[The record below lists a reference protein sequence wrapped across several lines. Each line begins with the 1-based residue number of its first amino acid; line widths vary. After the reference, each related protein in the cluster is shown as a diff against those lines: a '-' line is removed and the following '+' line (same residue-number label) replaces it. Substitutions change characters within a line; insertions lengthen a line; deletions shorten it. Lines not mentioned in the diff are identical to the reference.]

1 MQRAMSEATQSD
13 VGILLRKIPA
23 VDELLATPRIQGLL
37 AAHPRW
43 AVLEAVRQVLA
54 DRRQRVLRGGMTRE
68 AGEAALAPDA
78 IAEAVA
84 DATAEKAGPS
94 FLPVINATG
103 VVLHTNLGRAPLA
116 PAALQAIQATAAGYG
131 NLELDL
137 ATGARGSRQVHV
149 ESLLTALTGAEAALV
164 VNNNAAA
171 VLLAI
176 NTFADGK
183 EIVVSRGQLVEIGDS
198 FRIPD
203 VMVRAGG
210 RLREVGTTNR
220 THLRDYEEAIGPE
233 AAVILRVHRSNFQIL
248 GFTADVELS
257 ELVALAR
264 RRNLLLMDD
273 LGSGALLDLSLLGL
287 RKEPLA
293 ADAIRAG
300 VDLVTFSGDKL
311 LGGPQAGMLVGR
323 RDLLARARTNPLART
338 VRIDKLSL
346 AALEATLRLY
356 REPERA
362 LREIPILRMLGLT
375 AAAIGERAEALAQAL
390 RSAAPGETVTIE
402 DETSEVGGGALPLQA
417 IRTRVL
423 ALRPARGSAAELEA
437 RLRRGRPPV
446 LVRIR
451 GDRVLLDL
459 RTVET
464 DDEAALLQALRE
476 ALGGR
481 SGGIA

>member
-1 MQRAMSEATQSD
+1 MSETTQPE
-13 VGILLRKIPA
+13 VGTILRKIPA

-43 AVLEAVRQVLA
+43 AVLEAVRQVLTE
-54 DRRQRVLRGGMTRE
+54 RRQRVLGGRMSRE
-68 AGEAALAPDA
+68 AAEMLLAPDA
-78 IAEAVA
+78 IAAGVAEA
-84 DATAEKAGPS
+84 TTEKAGPS
-94 FLPVINATG
+94 FIPVINATG

-116 PAALQAIQATAAGYG
+116 PSALQAIQATAAGYA
-131 NLELDL
+131 NLEFDL
-137 ATGARGSRQVHV
+137 TTGARGSRQVHV
-149 ESLLTALTGAEAALV
+149 EALLCALTGAEAALV

-176 NTFADGK
+176 NTFANGK
-183 EIVVSRGQLVEIGDS
+183 EIVLSRGQLVEIGDS

-220 THLRDYEEAIGPE
+220 THLRDYEEAVGPE
-233 AAVILRVHRSNFQIL
+233 TAVILQVHRSNFQIL
-248 GFTADVELS
+248 GFTADVELP

-264 RRNLLLMDD
+264 RHELLLMDD

-287 RKEPLA
+287 RKEPMA

-323 RDLLARARTNPLART
+323 RDLLARARKNPLART

-362 LREIPILRMLGLT
+362 LQEIPILRMLGLT
-375 AAAIGERAEALAQAL
+375 AAAIGERAEALAHAL
-390 RSAAPGETVTIE
+390 RSTAPDVAMTIE
-402 DETSEVGGGALPLQA
+402 EETSEVGGGALPLQA
-417 IRTRVL
+417 MPTRVL

-446 LVRIR
+446 LVRIK

-464 DDEAALLQALRE
+464 TDEPALLQALHE
-476 ALGGR
+476 ALAAR
-481 SGGIA
+481 AGGIA

>member
-1 MQRAMSEATQSD
+1 MSEVTQAD
-13 VGILLRKIPA
+13 VGILLRNIPA
-23 VDELLATPRIQGLL
+23 VDDLLATPRIQGLL
-37 AAHPRW
+37 AVHPRW

-54 DRRQRVLRGGMTRE
+54 DRRQRVLRGGITRV
-68 AGEAALAPDA
+68 AAETLLAPDA

-84 DATAEKAGPS
+84 EAATEKAGPS
-94 FLPVINATG
+94 FIPVINATG

-116 PAALQAIQATAAGYG
+116 PAALEAIQATAAGYA
-131 NLELDL
+131 NLEFDL
-137 ATGARGSRQVHV
+137 TAGARGSRQVHV
-149 ESLLTALTGAEAALV
+149 EALLCALTGAEAALV

-220 THLRDYEEAIGPE
+220 THLRDYEEAVGPE
-233 AAVILRVHRSNFQIL
+233 TAVILRVHRSNFQIL
-248 GFTADVELS
+248 GFTADVELP

-264 RRNLLLMDD
+264 RHKLLLMDD

-287 RKEPLA
+287 RKEPMA

-323 RDLLARARTNPLART
+323 RDLLARARKNPLART

-362 LREIPILRMLGLT
+362 LREIPVLRMLGLT
-375 AAAIGERAEALAQAL
+375 AAAIGERAERVASAL
-390 RSAAPGETVTIE
+390 RSAAPDVAIAIE
-402 DETSEVGGGALPLQA
+402 EETSEVGGGALPLQA
-417 IRTRVL
+417 IPTRVL
-423 ALRPARGSAAELEA
+423 ALRPSRRSAAELEA

-446 LVRIR
+446 LVRIME
-451 GDRVLLDL
+451 DRVLLDL

-464 DDEAALLQALRE
+464 ADEAALLQALRE
-476 ALGGR
+476 ALGAR
-481 SGGIA
+481 AGGIA